1 MRPRYMVK
9 SQSNTFTPVGTAMI
23 MVAMPNTALTFAL
36 DPIVKKWWSQ
46 TVKERNAM
54 AQVAKTNDV

>member
-1 MRPRYMVK
+1 MRPRYIVN

-23 MVAMPNTALTFAL
+23 IVAMPNAELTLAL

-46 TVKERNAM
+46 TVKERMAM
-54 AQVAKTNDV
+54 AQVA